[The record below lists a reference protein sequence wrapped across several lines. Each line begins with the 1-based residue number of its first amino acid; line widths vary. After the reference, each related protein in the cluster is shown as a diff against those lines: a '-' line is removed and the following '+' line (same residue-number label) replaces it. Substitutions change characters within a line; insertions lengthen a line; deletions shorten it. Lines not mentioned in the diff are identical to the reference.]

1 MFDCCI
7 INIGWL
13 TLLVYFFSHLVM
25 LLVSYGFIM
34 FILTHYFIIV
44 IDSTCFDV
52 VIVLFNYYHNML
64 TSSYHMILYPILG
77 MYTLIVAY
85 F

>member
-1 MFDCCI
+1 
-7 INIGWL
+7 
-13 TLLVYFFSHLVM
+13 M
-25 LLVSYGFIM
+25 LLVSCGIIL
-34 FILTHYFIIV
+34 FILTHYFIIPE
-44 IDSTCFDV
+44 DSTCFDV
-52 VIVLFNYYHNML
+52 LIVLFNYYHSML